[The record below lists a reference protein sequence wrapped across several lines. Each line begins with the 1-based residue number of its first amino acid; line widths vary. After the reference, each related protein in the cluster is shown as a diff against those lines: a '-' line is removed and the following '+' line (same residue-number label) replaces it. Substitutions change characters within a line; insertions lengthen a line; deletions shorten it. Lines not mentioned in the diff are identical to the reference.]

1 MTSKNEQTLAFALA
15 AIFLVLGVVCYAA
28 FPSKAPEE
36 PVRLMFKTT
45 AGSILF
51 DHKTH
56 TADTGYALACDDCHH
71 EEQEDGSSSCSGE
84 DCHGPDSDPKRGDAL
99 HTNCK
104 GCHEESEAGPVECSA
119 CHVMK

>member
-1 MTSKNEQTLAFALA
+1 MSSKSGQSLAFLLA
-15 AIFLVLGVVCYAA
+15 GVLLVVGVVCYAG
-28 FPSKAPEE
+28 FSQEPPEE
-36 PVRLMFKTT
+36 PVRLMMKTT

-56 TADTGYALACDDCHH
+56 ASDDGYGVACDDCHH
-71 EEQEDGSSSCSGE
+71 EEQDDTMSCSGE
-84 DCHGPDSDPKRGDAL
+84 DCHGPEADVSRGDAL

-104 GCHEESEAGPVECSA
+104 GCHEDGGAGPVECAA

>member
-15 AIFLVLGVVCYAA
+15 AVLLVVGVVCYAA
-28 FPSKAPEE
+28 LPAKAPEE
-36 PVRLMFKTT
+36 PVRLMLETS

-56 TADTGYALACDDCHH
+56 TADAGYGLACDDCHH
-71 EEQEDGSSSCSGE
+71 ETQDGSNSCSGE
-84 DCHGPDSDPKRGDAL
+84 DCHGPESDPTRGDAL

-104 GCHEESEAGPVECSA
+104 GCHEDGGAGPVECSA
-119 CHVMK
+119 CHVMR